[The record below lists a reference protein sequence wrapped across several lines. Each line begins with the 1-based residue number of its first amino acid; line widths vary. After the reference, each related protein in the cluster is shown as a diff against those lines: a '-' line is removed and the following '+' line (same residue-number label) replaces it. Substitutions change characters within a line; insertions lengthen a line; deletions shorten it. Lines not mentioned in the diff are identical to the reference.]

1 MMNHS
6 FANLHIPTIEEYQ
19 LNDPHQQRLEG
30 GCYVSNLSKNY
41 HKNKILVT
49 IITVVFNGEKY
60 IDNTIQS
67 VLNQTYENIEYIIID
82 GGSTDQ
88 TIDIIRQYNNQISY
102 WLSEPDEGISDAF
115 NKGIALSKGEII
127 GILSSDDWY
136 EENTVEIIV
145 EELMESYAEII
156 CGSSQFWNNE
166 KKDFISFSSIEL
178 LEKEMTVNHA
188 TVFIKKDIYRK
199 FGLFKNYQVAM
210 DYELILRFKVN
221 NVKFLVIPDILAN
234 VRVGGVSNSEWLK
247 SKIWITYKEVAD
259 IKTSLLGNKTK
270 NNFYFYYSVIRGY
283 TSGLLKKIGLLYF
296 VNLYRKYF
304 SIWKRINIL

>member
-1 MMNHS
+1 MNQKLINS
-6 FANLHIPTIEEYQ
+6 SAPTIEEYQ
-19 LNDPHQQRLEG
+19 LKKPHQLRIEG
-30 GCYVSNLSKNY
+30 GVYVSDFYKNFQID
-41 HKNKILVT
+41 KILVT

-60 IDNTIQS
+60 LENTIQS
-67 VLNQTYENIEYIIID
+67 VLNQTYKNIEYIIID

-88 TIDIIRQYNNQISY
+88 TIDIIRKYDNQISY

-115 NKGIALSKGEII
+115 NKGISLSKGEII

-145 EELMESYAEII
+145 KQFMESSAEII
-156 CGSSQFWNNE
+156 CGSSQFWNKD
-166 KKDFISFSSIEL
+166 KKDFISFSRIDL

-188 TVFIKKDIYRK
+188 TVFIKKDVYRY

-210 DYELILRFKVN
+210 DYELLLRFKIN
-221 NVKFLVIPDILAN
+221 HVKFLVIPDILAN

-247 SKIWITYKEVAD
+247 SKIWITYQEVIE
-259 IKTSLLGNKTK
+259 IKTSLLGNKAK
-270 NNFYFYYSVIRGY
+270 NLFYFYYCVIRGY
-283 TSGLLKKIGLLYF
+283 TSGLLRKIGLLYL

-304 SIWKRINIL
+304 SIWKRINSF